1 MIIKDWKRVAKAAYS
16 VWFAIAALA
25 LLHASDLI
33 YVVFGIDTNPKA
45 WTWILTWFLV
55 AVIVSRFIPQP
66 EKGRVKRRACVILF
80 ILIVCGA
87 AWPAMAHT
95 CPHEGVDDETKLT
108 VDLVKT
114 WEGERKSGEWHVGYL
129 DRIAE
134 PDLPTACYGHT
145 ETAVVGKLYSQ
156 AECDTLL
163 ARDLMT
169 YRDGVR
175 RGFTSETKTARL
187 TPHRGA
193 AYSSFTYNIG
203 IRAATKSTS
212 LRRLNRGDI
221 RGACKAM
228 TWFNRSGGRVVRGLV
243 NRRKS
248 EYDYCIRG
256 LS

>member
-1 MIIKDWKRVAKAAYS
+1 MIVKDWKRIAKIAYS
-16 VWFAIAALA
+16 VWFAVASLF

-33 YVVFGIDTNPKA
+33 YILSGIDTNPKA

-66 EKGRVKRRACVILF
+66 SEGRMKRRACVIVF

-87 AWPAMAHT
+87 ACPAMAHH
-95 CPHEGVDDETKLT
+95 CPEHNSDEMVLA
-108 VDLVKT
+108 VDLTKT
-114 WEGERKSGEWHVGYL
+114 WEGEHKVGQWHVGYL
-129 DRIAE
+129 DTIAE

-156 AECDTLL
+156 GQCDALL
-163 ARDLMT
+163 AADLVA

-175 RGFTSETKTARL
+175 AAFTDATKNKRL
-187 TPHRGA
+187 TSHRGA

-203 IRAATKSTS
+203 IGAAAKSTS
-212 LRRLNRGDI
+212 VRRLNRGDI
-221 RGACKAM
+221 DGACTAM
-228 TWFNRSGGRVVRGLV
+228 TWFNRSGGRVVRGLT
-243 NRRKS
+243 NRRKA
-248 EYDYCIRG
+248 EFDYCMRG